1 MIRLWRSLFAWM
13 VAPAWL
19 SFGGGDSSSSSSSS
33 SSTQT
38 TNIDKRQVVD
48 GGSVGV
54 TSDNST
60 VNVLDNGAVKQS
72 IDLAKSSSELAY
84 ANLSQLLGFA
94 KQSLELTNKNAD
106 QVGQAFTTADKAS
119 SSQKL
124 LIIGGL
130 AIAGLIA
137 YKKG

>member
-1 MIRLWRSLFAWM
+1 MKPILQLLSWIWAPLFLA
-13 VAPAWL
+13 
-19 SFGGGDSSSSSSSS
+19 FGGGDSSSSSSSS
-33 SSTQT
+33 NTTST

-94 KQSLELTNKNAD
+94 KQSLELTKSNAS
-106 QVGQAFTTADKAS
+106 QVETAFKTAGDATDT
-119 SSQKL
+119 QKL
-124 LIIGGL
+124 LILGGL
-130 AIAGLIA
+130 AVAGFIA
-137 YKKG
+137 YRSA